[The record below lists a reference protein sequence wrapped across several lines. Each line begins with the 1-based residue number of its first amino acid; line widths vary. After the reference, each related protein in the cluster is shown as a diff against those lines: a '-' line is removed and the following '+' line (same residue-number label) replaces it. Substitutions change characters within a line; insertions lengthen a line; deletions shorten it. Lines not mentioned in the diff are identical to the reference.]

1 MNAHRGEAAWVL
13 PVSGGLGS
21 MTAEA
26 CTLPIDTIKI
36 RLQLSGEMGA
46 QRAYHGLLDALVRV
60 PREEGPTALW
70 KGLSPAML
78 RQATYSSARVAVYE
92 PIRNAIARQ
101 RGEGHQP
108 TLVDKILAGG
118 TSGALGASFANPTD
132 LVKVRMQADRSGTR
146 YRGLVDAFT
155 RIVRE
160 EGVRGLYNGVTPNVQ
175 RAFAVNA
182 AELATYDHAK
192 GVMVGY
198 GLAPNSV
205 LTHFGASFM
214 AGFAAA
220 VASTPIDLAK
230 TRLMNQVFD
239 PSGRRQ
245 YSGMFDCLLKTAR
258 SEGVLSLYKGFL
270 PTWIRIG
277 PWAMIMFM
285 SFEQYRNFFHGI
297 SGAGGPGA
305 AE

>member
-1 MNAHRGEAAWVL
+1 MKAHRGEAAWVL

-26 CTLPIDTIKI
+26 FTLPIDTIKI
-36 RLQLSGEMGA
+36 RLQLSGELGA
-46 QRAYHGLLDALVRV
+46 QRAYSGLLDALVRV

-92 PIRNAIARQ
+92 PIRNAIAGQ

-108 TLVDKILAGG
+108 TLGDKILAGG

-146 YRGLVDAFT
+146 YRGVLDAFA

-160 EGVRGLYNGVTPNVQ
+160 EGIRGLYNGVTPNVQ

-192 GVMVGY
+192 GVIVKY
-198 GLAPNSV
+198 GLEPDSV
-205 LTHFGASFM
+205 FTHFGASFM

-230 TRLMNQVFD
+230 TRLMNQALD
-239 PSGRRQ
+239 ASGQKPYR
-245 YSGMFDCLLKTAR
+245 GMVDCLLKTAR
-258 SEGVLSLYKGFL
+258 SEGVRSLYKGFL

-285 SFEQYRNFFHGI
+285 SFEQYRKFFHGL
-297 SGAGGPGA
+297 SGDDRSA